1 MLHHPKRAGM
11 GVGWD
16 FPNPGQPP
24 ERSCTQGV
32 RSVCLLGP
40 VLGSVGQFWGS
51 FALVRAV
58 GHRWWPIGPY
68 GADPSGAAEPPM
80 PPWVPQIEPDSQAI
94 ASCLVQPRITTYFRR
109 GPLRRSQLG
118 YVSMCGDAPIGWGS
132 KVSSVTFE
140 GSANLSRPSFGRD
153 AHPCNTPTCHPNMS
167 ELHADVSSGA
177 AEIYAASVALS
188 ETLYLSYVASE
199 LGIDIPM
206 PLELQVDNAAAIAF
220 SKGQVRRTK
229 LKHID
234 VRQAWVQ
241 ALRDDGICT
250 LVKVGTDD
258 NLADFFT
265 KILDVHKFTKLRD
278 RMMRSHKC
286 TGDIVGTSLSQH
298 LRVD

>member
-109 GPLRRSQLG
+109 GPLRAGTRTQ
-118 YVSMCGDAPIGWGS
+118 M
-132 KVSSVTFE
+132 
-140 GSANLSRPSFGRD
+140 
-153 AHPCNTPTCHPNMS
+153 H
-167 ELHADVSSGA
+167 GA
-177 AEIYAASVALS
+177 ACGCMRHAGACTCAHVAACTCAL
-188 ETLYLSYVASE
+188 AC
-199 LGIDIPM
+199 GCIP
-206 PLELQVDNAAAIAF
+206 LHVHVGAC
-220 SKGQVRRTK
+220 RR
-229 LKHID
+229 H
-234 VRQAWVQ
+234 VGAW
-241 ALRDDGICT
+241 RC
-250 LVKVGTDD
+250 
-258 NLADFFT
+258 
-265 KILDVHKFTKLRD
+265 
-278 RMMRSHKC
+278 M
-286 TGDIVGTSLSQH
+286 
-298 LRVD
+298 